1 MEVLSVDPPIFHVT
15 EFLTADEVDEVIK
28 AAKTAIRIGRVQSHN
43 TTLERSQSTTLDQRR
58 GLSKKLSLRALSL
71 SRFIPAKEYKKLV
84 EPIQVV
90 HYTKEGGHGCHMDT
104 GDFADPINRMIT
116 ISIVLKQPKAG
127 GKMVFPGAEM
137 KEQGSYRQFRTMQ
150 EECEPV
156 HKCTSTRTGIST
168 LPKVGDAI
176 MWYNMDAPR
185 IKEKKKK
192 EEPKKRKNSDLMGDM
207 RDEEE
212 TPMPTFKIPRH
223 TPLMNAF
230 HCDAEVT
237 DGEKWMS
244 NIYLNLTPD
253 RKPGGKK
260 KKSDTRTSGT
270 RKRKVKR
277 KKRRLKQ
284 KKRGL

>member
-1 MEVLSVDPPIFHVT
+1 M
-15 EFLTADEVDEVIK
+15 TADEVAQVIK
-28 AAKTAIRIGRVQSHN
+28 SAKTAIRIGRLQSHN

-58 GLSKKLSLRALSL
+58 ALSIKLSLRALSV
-71 SRFIPAKEYKKLV
+71 SRFYPAKEYEKLI

-90 HYTKEGGHGCHMDT
+90 QYTKEGGHGCRMDT

-116 ISIVLKQPKAG
+116 ISIVLQQPKAG

-137 KEQGSYRQFRTMQ
+137 KEGMSYRQFRANK
-150 EECEPV
+150 EECEPLD
-156 HKCTSTRTGIST
+156 KCTSTRTGISA
-168 LPKVGDAI
+168 LPKIGDAF

-192 EEPKKRKNSDLMGDM
+192 EEPKRRKNSDLM

-212 TPMPTFKIPRH
+212 TPMPTFRIPKH
-223 TPLMNAF
+223 TPLINAY

-237 DGEKWMS
+237 DGEKWMA

-253 RKPGGKK
+253 RKPSGKK
-260 KKSDTRTSGT
+260 KKTDTRTSSGT

-277 KKRRLKQ
+277 KRKLKQ
-284 KKRGL
+284 KRGL